1 MNKLTPEYLESLI
14 VRENT
19 MYVRDSFMPEND
31 STMTI
36 VILKLRNGFEVIG
49 QSSCVDPVNFDKE
62 IGANIAR
69 DNAVNKLW
77 ELEGYLLKQR
87 IYEAKDV

>member
-1 MNKLTPEYLESLI
+1 MNKLTPEYISSLI
-14 VRENT
+14 IRENT

-36 VILKLRNGFEVIG
+36 VILKLKNGFEVIG
-49 QSSCVDPVNFDKE
+49 QASCVDPLNFDKE
-62 IGANIAR
+62 IGASIAR
-69 DNAVNKLW
+69 ENAVNKLW

-87 IYEAKDV
+87 MYEAK

>member
-14 VRENT
+14 IRENT
-19 MYVRDSFMPEND
+19 MYVRDSFAPAND

-36 VILKLRNGFEVIG
+36 VILKLKNGFEVIG

-62 IGANIAR
+62 IGTKIAR